1 MTRIE
6 RLRADRDSI
15 IARLALCQP
24 RSRAHTVLTE
34 RLRRVTLD
42 LMRAEI
48 RGRK

>member
-1 MTRIE
+1 MTKIE

-24 RSRAHTVLTE
+24 NSRNHTVLTE

-42 LMRAEI
+42 LMQAEI
-48 RGRK
+48 RGQK